1 MPHIC
6 LFFQVHQPR
15 RLRRYTIFDIDR
27 NHDYE
32 NERLNTQVLLKVS
45 EKCYL
50 PTNQLLLDLLRRY
63 EGDFRVSF
71 SLTGTLIDQLETQ
84 GREVLESFQRLNETG
99 YVEWLNETYDHSLAS
114 LFSPVEFRE
123 QVDRHSKKIE
133 AFFGQKAVTFCNTEM
148 IYNNDIA
155 QAVAE
160 MGYQVMLTE
169 GADQVLSGRNPC
181 VSWRA
186 VSRSDLTVLLR
197 DYRLSDDIS
206 FRFSATDWFEYPLT
220 AKKYAR
226 WLNQHSGSAE
236 VINLFMDYETFGEHQ
251 WSETGIFDFLR
262 ELPAEILKY
271 PDLDFRTPSQI
282 IPDPSSS
289 AVLDVKETIS
299 WADSERD
306 LTAWTGNGMQR
317 DALQSLY
324 QLEERVKKSG
334 DEGLLKT
341 WRMLQTSDHFYY
353 MCTKWFADGD
363 VHTYFNPW
371 ESPYDAYISYMNIL
385 DDFDRNLPK

>member
-1 MPHIC
+1 MPNIC

-15 RLRRYTIFDIDR
+15 RFRRYTIFDIDQH
-27 NHDYE
+27 HDYE
-32 NERLNTQVLLKVS
+32 DEALNREVLRKVS
-45 EKCYL
+45 DKCYL
-50 PTNQLLLDLLRRY
+50 PANRLLLDLLRQY
-63 EGDFRVSF
+63 EGNFRVSF
-71 SLTGTLIDQLETQ
+71 SLTGTLIDQLEVQ
-84 GREVLESFQRLNETG
+84 GPEVLESFQRLNETG

-114 LFSPVEFRE
+114 LYSPGEFRT
-123 QVDRHSKKIE
+123 QVQRHRAKIN
-133 AFFGQKAVTFCNTEM
+133 ALFGQQAVTFCNTEM
-148 IYNNDIA
+148 IYDNDIA
-155 QAVAE
+155 RAAGE
-160 MGYQVMLTE
+160 MGYQVILTE
-169 GADQVLSGRNPC
+169 GADQFLTGRSPR

-186 VSRSDLTVLLR
+186 ASRPDLTVLLR

-226 WLNQHSGSAE
+226 WLSQDNGTAE

-251 WSETGIFDFLR
+251 WAETGIFEFLR

-271 PDLDFRTPSQI
+271 PDFGFRTPSQI
-282 IPDPSSS
+282 IPEPSTSS
-289 AVLDVKETIS
+289 LLDVKETIS

-306 LTAWTGNGMQR
+306 VTAWTGNSMQR

-324 QLEERVKKSG
+324 QLEDRVKESG
-334 DEGLLKT
+334 DEEVLKT

-385 DDFDRNLPK
+385 DDFNRTLRK

>member
-15 RLRRYTIFDIDR
+15 RLRRYTIFDIGQH
-27 NHDYE
+27 HDYD
-32 NERLNTQVLLKVS
+32 NERLNTQILHKVS

-50 PTNQLLLDLLRRY
+50 PANQLLLELLRRY

-114 LFSPVEFRE
+114 LYSPEEFRE
-123 QVDRHSKKIE
+123 QVYRHREKIE
-133 AFFGQKAVTFCNTEM
+133 ALFGQKAVTFCNTEM

-155 QAVAE
+155 QAVGE
-160 MGYQVMLTE
+160 MGYQVVLTE
-169 GADQVLSGRNPC
+169 GADQVLAGRSPR
-181 VSWRA
+181 VSWKVA
-186 VSRSDLTVLLR
+186 SRPDMTVLLR

-226 WLNQHSGSAE
+226 WLSQNNASTE
-236 VINLFMDYETFGEHQ
+236 VINLFMDFETFGEHQ
-251 WSETGIFDFLR
+251 WPETGIFDFLQ

-271 PDLDFRTPSQI
+271 PDLGFRTPSQI
-282 IPDPSSS
+282 IPDPSSD
-289 AVLDVKETIS
+289 ALLDVRETIS

-324 QLEERVKKSG
+324 QLEERVKQSG
-334 DEGLLKT
+334 DESALNT

-385 DDFDRNLPK
+385 DDFDRNLSK